1 MIDKLARLALLN
13 LKEDEKKRLQK
24 DIERILEHINQLKE
38 VDVEGIPPTYHP
50 EEMTIPLREDE
61 PVDSGVAD
69 SIIQQAPEIED
80 KFIIVERVVRDEP

>member
-13 LKEDEKKRLQK
+13 LKEDEKRKLQE

>member
-13 LKEDEKKRLQK
+13 LKEDEKRKLQE

-69 SIIQQAPEIED
+69 SIIQQAPEVED
-80 KFIIVERVVRDEP
+80 KFLIVERVVRDEP

>member
-13 LKEDEKKRLQK
+13 LKEDEKKILQK

>member
-13 LKEDEKKRLQK
+13 LKEDEKRKLQE

-80 KFIIVERVVRDEP
+80 RFIIVERVVRDEP